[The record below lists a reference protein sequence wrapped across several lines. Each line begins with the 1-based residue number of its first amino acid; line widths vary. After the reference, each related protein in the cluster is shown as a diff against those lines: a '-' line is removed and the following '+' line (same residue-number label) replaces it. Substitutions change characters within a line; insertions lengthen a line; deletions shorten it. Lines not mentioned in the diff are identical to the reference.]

1 MNENVIET
9 KGLTVYYGPHRG
21 IVDVDLE
28 VRKGEIFGFLG
39 PNGAGKTTTIR
50 VLMDIIRPNLGKASI
65 FGLDCQKDGVKLRER
80 VGYLPGELSL
90 PRNSTG
96 RRYLKMVDSLRDKK
110 ADPAFLREICARL
123 DLDTSRKIREYSS
136 GNKQKL
142 GLVSALMNKADLM
155 VLDEPTIG
163 LDPLMQQSVLE
174 LVLEAKEEGRTTFFC
189 SHILSEV
196 QTVCDR
202 VGIIRE
208 GKLVQVERIDALTA
222 QPFQRLKL
230 RFDKMPAE
238 DAFAIDGVKVLGRD
252 GNAVTLEVRDN
263 LPEVMRMAAYNEITD
278 IETQPVTLEEVFMA
292 YYGRNNRMNNRS
304 KEQASAVQN
313 GGNDV

>member
-1 MNENVIET
+1 
-9 KGLTVYYGPHRG
+9 
-21 IVDVDLE
+21 
-28 VRKGEIFGFLG
+28 
-39 PNGAGKTTTIR
+39 
-50 VLMDIIRPNLGKASI
+50 
-65 FGLDCQKDGVKLRER
+65 
-80 VGYLPGELSL
+80 
-90 PRNSTG
+90 
-96 RRYLKMVDSLRDKK
+96 MVDSLRDKK
-110 ADPAFLREICARL
+110 ADPTLLREICARL

-174 LVLEAKEEGRTTFFC
+174 LVLEAKEEGRTIFFC

-208 GKLVQVERIDALTA
+208 GKLIKVERIDALTA

-230 RFDKMPAE
+230 RFEEMPVE
-238 DAFAIDGVKVLGRD
+238 DAFSFEGVKVLGRED
-252 GNAVTLEVRDN
+252 NAISLEIRQN
-263 LPEVMRMAAYNEITD
+263 LPEVMRVAANHGITD
-278 IETQPVTLEEVFMA
+278 IESQPVTLEEVFLA
-292 YYGRNNRMNNRS
+292 YYGRNNRVKNGA
-304 KEQASAVQN
+304 KEQAPSTQN
-313 GGNDV
+313 GDSNV

>member
-9 KGLTVYYGPHRG
+9 RGLTVYYGSHRG

-50 VLMDIIRPNLGKASI
+50 VLMDIIRPSLGNASI
-65 FGLDCQKDGVKLRER
+65 FGLDCQKEGVKLRER

-90 PRNSTG
+90 PKDATG
-96 RRYLKMVDSLRDKK
+96 RRYLKMVDSLRETK
-110 ADPAFLREICARL
+110 ADPAFLRELCARL

-142 GLVSALMNKADLM
+142 GLVAALMNKADLM

-163 LDPLMQQSVLE
+163 LDPLMQQSVME
-174 LVLEAKEEGRTTFFC
+174 LVLEAKEEGRTVFLC

-196 QTVCDR
+196 QAVCDR

-208 GKLVQVERIDALTA
+208 GKLIKVERIDALTA
-222 QPFQRLKL
+222 QPFQRIKL
-230 RFDKMPAE
+230 RFDEMPDE
-238 DAFAIDGVKVLGRD
+238 DAFSFEGVKILGRD
-252 GNAVTLEVRDN
+252 GNSVSLEVRDN
-263 LPEVMRMAAYNEITD
+263 LPSVMRTAADYEVAD

-292 YYGRNNRMNNRS
+292 YYGRNNRMNRV
-304 KEQASAVQN
+304 KDQASAQQN
-313 GGNDV
+313 GGSDV

>member
-1 MNENVIET
+1 MSENVIET
-9 KGLTVYYGPHRG
+9 KGLTVYYGSHRG

-28 VRKGEIFGFLG
+28 VRKGEIFGVLG
-39 PNGAGKTTTIR
+39 PNGAGKTTTLR
-50 VLMDIIRPNLGKASI
+50 VLMDIIRPSLGKASI
-65 FGLDCQKDGVKLRER
+65 FGLDCQKEGVKLRER

-90 PRNSTG
+90 PRDATG
-96 RRYLKMVDSLRDKK
+96 RRYLKMVDSLRETK
-110 ADPAFLREICARL
+110 ADPAFLRELCARL

-142 GLVSALMNKADLM
+142 GLVAALMNKADLM

-174 LVLEAKEEGRTTFFC
+174 LVLEAKEEGRTVFFC

-208 GKLVQVERIDALTA
+208 GKLIKVERIDALTA
-222 QPFQRLKL
+222 QPFQRIKL
-230 RFDKMPAE
+230 RFDEMPE
-238 DAFAIDGVKVLGRD
+238 ENAFSFEGVKILGRD
-252 GNAVTLEVRDN
+252 GNAVLLEVRDN
-263 LPEVMRMAAYNEITD
+263 LPSVMRTAADYEVAD

-292 YYGRNNRMNNRS
+292 YYGRNNRNNRQT
-304 KEQASAVQN
+304 KPTFTPEDNV
-313 GGNDV
+313 

>member
-9 KGLTVYYGPHRG
+9 KGLTVYYGSHRG
-21 IVDVDLE
+21 VVDVDLE

-50 VLMDIIRPNLGKASI
+50 VLMDIIRPSLGKASI
-65 FGLDCQKDGVKLRER
+65 FGLDCQKEGVKLRER

-90 PRNSTG
+90 PRNATG
-96 RRYLKMVDSLRDKK
+96 RRYLKMVDSLRETN
-110 ADPAFLREICARL
+110 ADPAFLRELCARL

-142 GLVSALMNKADLM
+142 GLVAALMNKADLM

-174 LVLEAKEEGRTTFFC
+174 LVLEAKEEGRTVFFC

-208 GKLVQVERIDALTA
+208 GKLIKVERIDALTA
-222 QPFQRLKL
+222 QPFQRIKL
-230 RFDKMPAE
+230 RFEEMPAE
-238 DAFAIDGVKVLGRD
+238 DAFSFEGVKILGRD
-252 GNAVTLEVRDN
+252 GNAISLEVREN
-263 LPEVMRMAAYNEITD
+263 LPSVMRTAADYEVED

-292 YYGRNNRMNNRS
+292 YYGRNNRKNRVND
-304 KEQASAVQN
+304 QASAQPN
-313 GGNDV
+313 GGSDV

>member
-9 KGLTVYYGPHRG
+9 KGLTVYYGSHRG
-21 IVDVDLE
+21 VIDLDLE

-50 VLMDIIRPNLGKASI
+50 VLMDIIRPNLGRASI
-65 FGLDCQKDGVKLRER
+65 FGQDCQKDGVKVRER

-90 PRNSTG
+90 PRNATG
-96 RRYLKMVDSLRDKK
+96 RRYLKMVDSLREKK
-110 ADPAFLREICARL
+110 ADPGFLREICARL
-123 DLDTSRKIREYSS
+123 NLDTSRKIREYSS

-174 LVLEAKEEGRTTFFC
+174 LVLEAKEEGRTVFFC

-208 GKLVQVERIDALTA
+208 GKLIKVERIDALTA

-230 RFDKMPAE
+230 RFDEMPAE
-238 DAFAIDGVKVLGRD
+238 DAFAIEGVKVLGRD
-252 GNAVTLEVRDN
+252 GNSVTLEVRQN
-263 LPEVMRMAAYNEITD
+263 LPDVMRSAADNEITD
-278 IETQPVTLEEVFMA
+278 VETQPVTLEEVFMT
-292 YYGRNNRMNNRS
+292 YYGRNNKMNDRS
-304 KEQASAVQN
+304 KEQSAVIHS

>member
-1 MNENVIET
+1 MSENVIET
-9 KGLTVYYGPHRG
+9 NGLTFYYGSHRG
-21 IVDVDLE
+21 VIDLDLE

-50 VLMDIIRPNLGKASI
+50 VLMDIIRPSLGTASI

-90 PRNSTG
+90 PRNATG
-96 RRYLKMVDSLRDKK
+96 RRYLKMVDSLRETN
-110 ADPAFLREICARL
+110 ADPAFLRELCARL

-142 GLVSALMNKADLM
+142 GLVAALMNKADLM

-174 LVLEAKEEGRTTFFC
+174 LVLEAKDEGRTVFFC

-196 QTVCDR
+196 QAVCDR

-208 GKLVQVERIDALTA
+208 GKLIKVERIDALTA
-222 QPFQRLKL
+222 QPFQRIKL
-230 RFDKMPAE
+230 RFDDMPE
-238 DAFAIDGVKVLGRD
+238 IEAFAFEGVKILGRD
-252 GNAVTLEVRDN
+252 DNTISLEVREN
-263 LPEVMRMAAYNEITD
+263 LPSVMRTAADYEVAD

-292 YYGRNNRMNNRS
+292 YYGRNNRNNRQT
-304 KEQASAVQN
+304 KPAYTPEDNV
-313 GGNDV
+313 

>member
-9 KGLTVYYGPHRG
+9 RGLTVYYGSHRG

-50 VLMDIIRPNLGKASI
+50 VLMDIIRQSLGKASI
-65 FGLDCQKDGVKLRER
+65 FELDCQKEGVKLRER

-90 PRNSTG
+90 PKDATG
-96 RRYLKMVDSLRDKK
+96 RRYLKMVDSLRETK
-110 ADPAFLREICARL
+110 ADPAFLRELCARL

-142 GLVSALMNKADLM
+142 GLVAALMNKADLM

-163 LDPLMQQSVLE
+163 LDPLMQQSVME
-174 LVLEAKEEGRTTFFC
+174 LVLEAKEEGRTVFFC

-196 QTVCDR
+196 QAVCDR

-208 GKLVQVERIDALTA
+208 GKLIKVERIDALTA
-222 QPFQRLKL
+222 QPFQRIKL
-230 RFDKMPAE
+230 RFDEMPDE
-238 DAFAIDGVKVLGRD
+238 DAFSFEGVMILGRD

-263 LPEVMRMAAYNEITD
+263 LPSVMRAAADYEVAD
-278 IETQPVTLEEVFMA
+278 IETHPVTLEEVFMA
-292 YYGRNNRMNNRS
+292 YYGRNNRNNRI
-304 KEQASAVQN
+304 KDQASAQQN
-313 GGNDV
+313 GGSDV

>member
-1 MNENVIET
+1 MSENVIET
-9 KGLTVYYGPHRG
+9 KGLTVYYGSHRG
-21 IVDVDLE
+21 VVDVDLE

-50 VLMDIIRPNLGKASI
+50 VLMDIIRPSLGKASI
-65 FGLDCQKDGVKLRER
+65 FGLDCQKEGVKLRER

-90 PRNSTG
+90 PRDATG
-96 RRYLKMVDSLRDKK
+96 RRYLKMVDSLRETN
-110 ADPAFLREICARL
+110 ADPAFLRELCARL

-142 GLVSALMNKADLM
+142 GLVAALMNKADLM

-174 LVLEAKEEGRTTFFC
+174 LVLEAKEEGRTVFFC

-208 GKLVQVERIDALTA
+208 GKLIKVERIDALTA
-222 QPFQRLKL
+222 QPFQRIKL
-230 RFDKMPAE
+230 RFDEMPE
-238 DAFAIDGVKVLGRD
+238 VDAFSFEGVKILGRD
-252 GNAVTLEVRDN
+252 GNAVLLEVRDN
-263 LPEVMRMAAYNEITD
+263 LPSVMRTAADYEVAD

-292 YYGRNNRMNNRS
+292 YYGRNNHRNRI
-304 KEQASAVQN
+304 KDQASAQQN
-313 GGNDV
+313 GGSDV

>member
-1 MNENVIET
+1 MSENVIET
-9 KGLTVYYGPHRG
+9 KGLTVYYGSHRG

-50 VLMDIIRPNLGKASI
+50 VLMDIIRPNLGNASI
-65 FGLDCQKDGVKLRER
+65 FGLDCQKEGVKLRER

-96 RRYLKMVDSLRDKK
+96 RRYLKMVDSLRSKK
-110 ADPAFLREICARL
+110 TDPAFMREICARL

-142 GLVSALMNKADLM
+142 GLVAALMNKADLM

-174 LVLEAKEEGRTTFFC
+174 LVLEAKDEGRTVFFC

-208 GKLVQVERIDALTA
+208 GKLIKVERIDALTA

-230 RFDKMPAE
+230 RFDKMPPD
-238 DAFAIDGVKVLGRD
+238 DAFDFDGVKVLGRD
-252 GNAVTLEVRDN
+252 GNAVMLEVRES
-263 LPEVMRMAAYNEITD
+263 LPEVMRSAADNEITD
-278 IETQPVTLEEVFMA
+278 VESQPVTLEEVFMA
-292 YYGRNNRMNNRS
+292 YYGRNNRRNKRT
-304 KEQASAVQN
+304 KEQAAAVQD
-313 GGNDV
+313 GGTDV

>member
-208 GKLVQVERIDALTA
+208 GKLVKVERIDALTA
-222 QPFQRLKL
+222 QPFLRLKL
-230 RFDKMPAE
+230 RFDKMPVE

>member
-1 MNENVIET
+1 MSENVIET
-9 KGLTVYYGPHRG
+9 KGLTVYYGSHRG

-28 VRKGEIFGFLG
+28 VRKGEIFGVLG
-39 PNGAGKTTTIR
+39 PNGAGKTTTLR
-50 VLMDIIRPNLGKASI
+50 VLMDIIRPSLGKASI
-65 FGLDCQKDGVKLRER
+65 FGLDCQKEGVKLRER

-90 PRNSTG
+90 PRDATG
-96 RRYLKMVDSLRDKK
+96 RRYLKMVDSLRETK
-110 ADPAFLREICARL
+110 ADPAFLRELCARL

-142 GLVSALMNKADLM
+142 GLVAALMNKADLM

-174 LVLEAKEEGRTTFFC
+174 LVLEAKEEGRTVFFC

-208 GKLVQVERIDALTA
+208 GKLIKVERIDALTA
-222 QPFQRLKL
+222 QPFQRIKL
-230 RFDKMPAE
+230 RFDEMPE
-238 DAFAIDGVKVLGRD
+238 ENAFSFEGVKILGRD
-252 GNAVTLEVRDN
+252 GNAVLLEVRDN
-263 LPEVMRMAAYNEITD
+263 LPSVMRAAADYEVAD

-292 YYGRNNRMNNRS
+292 YYGRNNRNNRQT
-304 KEQASAVQN
+304 KPTFTPEDNV
-313 GGNDV
+313 

>member
-9 KGLTVYYGPHRG
+9 KGLTVYYGSHRG
-21 IVDVDLE
+21 VVDVDLE

-50 VLMDIIRPNLGKASI
+50 VLMDIIRPSLGKASI
-65 FGLDCQKDGVKLRER
+65 FGLDCQKEGVKLRER

-90 PRNSTG
+90 PRNATG
-96 RRYLKMVDSLRDKK
+96 RRYLKMVDSLRETN
-110 ADPAFLREICARL
+110 ADPAFLRELCARL

-142 GLVSALMNKADLM
+142 GLVAALMNKADLM

-174 LVLEAKEEGRTTFFC
+174 LVLEAKEEGRTVFFC

-208 GKLVQVERIDALTA
+208 GKLIKVERIDALTA
-222 QPFQRLKL
+222 QPFQRIKL
-230 RFDKMPAE
+230 RFEEMPEE
-238 DAFAIDGVKVLGRD
+238 DAFSFEGVKILGRD
-252 GNAVTLEVRDN
+252 GNAISLEVREN
-263 LPEVMRMAAYNEITD
+263 LPSVMRTAADYEVED

-292 YYGRNNRMNNRS
+292 YYGRNNRKNRVND
-304 KEQASAVQN
+304 QASAQPN
-313 GGNDV
+313 GGSDV

>member
-9 KGLTVYYGPHRG
+9 RGLTVYYGPHRG

-50 VLMDIIRPNLGKASI
+50 VLMDIIRPSLGKASI
-65 FGLDCQKDGVKLRER
+65 FGLDCQKEGVKLRER

-90 PRNSTG
+90 PRNATG
-96 RRYLKMVDSLRDKK
+96 RRYLKMVDSLRETN
-110 ADPAFLREICARL
+110 ADPAFLRELCARL

-142 GLVSALMNKADLM
+142 GLVAALMNKADLM

-174 LVLEAKEEGRTTFFC
+174 LVLEAKEEGRTVFFC

-208 GKLVQVERIDALTA
+208 GKLIKVERIDALTA
-222 QPFQRLKL
+222 QPFQRIKL
-230 RFDKMPAE
+230 RFDEMPDE
-238 DAFAIDGVKVLGRD
+238 DAFSFEGVKILGRD

-263 LPEVMRMAAYNEITD
+263 LPSVMRTAADYEVED

-292 YYGRNNRMNNRS
+292 YYGRNNRMNRV
-304 KEQASAVQN
+304 KEASTQQN
-313 GGNDV
+313 GGSDV